1 KPSVLIGV
9 SGQPGLFSEAVIGEM
24 YRHCSQ
30 PIVMPLSNPTSRAEA
45 RPEDILRWTD
55 GNALIATGSPFEP
68 VSHGGKLYPV
78 AQCNNVYVFP
88 GVGLGVMVSRATRV
102 TDNMMMAA
110 SRTLASCSPLVRD
123 GRGPLLPSIN

>member
-1 KPSVLIGV
+1 
-9 SGQPGLFSEAVIGEM
+9 M

-68 VSHGGKLYPV
+68 VSHGENCILLHNAIMFMSSPV
-78 AQCNNVYVFP
+78 W
-88 GVGLGVMVSRATRV
+88 VSA
-102 TDNMMMAA
+102 
-110 SRTLASCSPLVRD
+110 
-123 GRGPLLPSIN
+123 